1 MTFAEIP
8 DETLLRFVTMEI
20 DSTVKVVLLTVCLSY
35 QLGLAL
41 EVTLLKMMFVCLSME
56 MESLLD
62 LKFVMTIIRIQETA
76 VPQLVKENRDTTARA
91 LLQLVLHFVEIQSD
105 IQQKNAMT
113 AILSLMTDARIA

>member
-1 MTFAEIP
+1 VTFAEIP

-76 VPQLVKENRDTTARA
+76 VPQLVKLSKGISVLTH
-91 LLQLVLHFVEIQSD
+91 LQIVLHHAEILSD
-105 IQQKNAMT
+105 ILASNVMM
-113 AILSLMTDARIA
+113 AIRF

>member
-1 MTFAEIP
+1 VTFAEIP

-76 VPQLVKENRDTTARA
+76 VPQLVKLSKGISVLTH
-91 LLQLVLHFVEIQSD
+91 LQIVLHHVEILSD
-105 IQQKNAMT
+105 ILASNVMM
-113 AILSLMTDARIA
+113 AIRF